1 MPAELGYLIHRIS
14 QSIRAR
20 RSRTRRWHCTAPRS
34 GRSRSAGSPPH
45 SAAPG
50 SLWDQGTVVA
60 HGQQCPGGKQRCWDR
75 EMGSCSG
82 FFPLQLVFTLLTSG
96 TDSSRRAKA
105 VSGDVVAGGPFPTG
119 TRVRAVLAVAASGA
133 GWQEEDLYLPSSNP
147 WATCAGQKANTW
159 LCCMSRAFL
168 LQVGQCRST
177 TAPPFAPC

>member
-1 MPAELGYLIHRIS
+1 M
-14 QSIRAR
+14 
-20 RSRTRRWHCTAPRS
+20 
-34 GRSRSAGSPPH
+34 
-45 SAAPG
+45 
-50 SLWDQGTVVA
+50 VVA

-105 VSGDVVAGGPFPTG
+105 VSSDVVAGGPFPTG
-119 TRVRAVLAVAASGA
+119 TRVRAVLAVAAGGA

-147 WATCAGQKANTW
+147 WATCAGQKGNTW